1 MRVIGRRH
9 AAGQLPTIW
18 IILLEKTKGAARW
31 LWDRLVK
38 YALKFGV
45 IGAIGFVIDASI
57 FNALRL
63 GVLGTGHFF
72 QGPIGATIISTG
84 IAIIFNWVGNRY
96 WTFRAHRRKDWFLEF
111 LEYGAVSIAGSLIG
125 VGVLWV
131 SHYALGFDNL
141 VADNIAKNVI
151 GLGLGTIVRFAL
163 YRYWV
168 YGLHRSEKFLG
179 STEVEQAEIALFQ
192 EPPDPEDANNPQS
205 SETSR

>member
-1 MRVIGRRH
+1 M
-9 AAGQLPTIW
+9 
-18 IILLEKTKGAARW
+18 LEKTKGAARW

-72 QGPIGATIISTG
+72 QGPTGATIISTG
-84 IAIIFNWVGNRY
+84 VAIIFNWIGNRY

-111 LEYGAVSIAGSLIG
+111 LEYAAVSIAGSLIA
-125 VGVLWV
+125 VGVLWI

-141 VADNIAKNVI
+141 VADNIAKNAI

-168 YGLHRSEKFLG
+168 YGLHRSEKFVG
-179 STEVEQAEIALFQ
+179 TTEVEQAEIALFE
-192 EPPDPEDANNPQS
+192 EPLPAAVTADDHES
-205 SETSR
+205 TTSQ